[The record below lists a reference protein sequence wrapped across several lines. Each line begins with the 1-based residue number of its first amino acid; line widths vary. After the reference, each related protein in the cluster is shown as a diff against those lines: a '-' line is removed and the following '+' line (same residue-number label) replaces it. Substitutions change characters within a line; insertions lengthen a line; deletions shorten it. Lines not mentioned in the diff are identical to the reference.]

1 MLKTSYISSGG
12 VPLRSAIRSKIGCGG
27 SGSEIR

>member
-1 MLKTSYISSGG
+1 MLKTSYISAGRLP
-12 VPLRSAIRSKIGCGG
+12 VRSAISSKIGCGG